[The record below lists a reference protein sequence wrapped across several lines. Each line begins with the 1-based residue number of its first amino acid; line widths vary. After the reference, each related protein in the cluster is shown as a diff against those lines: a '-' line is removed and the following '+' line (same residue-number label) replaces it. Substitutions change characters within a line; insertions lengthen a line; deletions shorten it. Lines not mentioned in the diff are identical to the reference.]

1 VPKGSPQ
8 KGWASVSQRKN
19 RGFYSIHIFFTEV
32 HKMDANTVIQAI
44 SNVGFPIAA
53 FLLMWYQCNTVVRE
67 NTAAITEMRVAL
79 DDIKKG

>member
-1 VPKGSPQ
+1 
-8 KGWASVSQRKN
+8 
-19 RGFYSIHIFFTEV
+19 
-32 HKMDANTVIQAI
+32 MDANTVIQAI

-79 DDIKKG
+79 DDIKKGDRHGMLHYFCSVDYQRACILAG